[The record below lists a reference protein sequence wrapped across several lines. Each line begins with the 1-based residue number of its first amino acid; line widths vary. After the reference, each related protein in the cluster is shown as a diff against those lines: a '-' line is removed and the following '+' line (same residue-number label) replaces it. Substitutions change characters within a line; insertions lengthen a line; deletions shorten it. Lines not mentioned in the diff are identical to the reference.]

1 MDVTFGEGFTRQ
13 EQAELEAVLQRIEA
27 GEAPGCWRERPDT
40 IHVRGRLTDGRSG
53 CAVLDVV
60 VRTGSREP
68 PMVAKVGPF
77 HELKDEWKAFNDHLR
92 DASALFAP
100 ILAVTPALL
109 GTRAPDGER
118 EAVVYDH
125 AARFAGLP
133 GRPPVTLEGFVRCS
147 RRAPR
152 RLGSEAEWTNLPEL
166 PGFEQDR
173 VDRQGSWRRHRGSGE
188 RLRER

>member
-13 EQAELEAVLQRIEA
+13 EQAELGDVLQRIET
-27 GEAPGCWRERPDT
+27 GEAPGCWHERPDT
-40 IHVRGRLTDGRSG
+40 IHVRRRLTDGRSG

-60 VRTGSREP
+60 VRTGPREA

-92 DASALFAP
+92 GASALFAP
-100 ILAVTPALL
+100 IRAATPAVLRPETKT
-109 GTRAPDGER
+109 GTER

-133 GRPPVTLEGFVRCS
+133 DQPPVTLEGFVRQAI
-147 RRAPR
+147 RDGGPALERAEKAFDTLFTGIR
-152 RLGSEAEWTNLPEL
+152 NDLYAKNETD
-166 PGFEQDR
+166 DR
-173 VDRQGSWRRHRGSGE
+173 EIG
-188 RLRER
+188 